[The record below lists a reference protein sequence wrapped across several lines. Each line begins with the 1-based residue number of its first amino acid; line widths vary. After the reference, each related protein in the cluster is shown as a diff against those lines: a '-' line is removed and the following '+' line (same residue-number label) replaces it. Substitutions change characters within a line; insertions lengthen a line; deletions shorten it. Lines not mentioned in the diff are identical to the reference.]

1 MRGTSTSALATIHQR
16 LAGGTSVRRFP
27 LKEAYLYSK
36 SWYYTLGSLKDSVSV
51 IRSLMPYQ
59 QVKVSESPL
68 LLPVFTTQISQ
79 ILSLINTAPPLF
91 FDLNR
96 SPLRDQKIE

>member
-1 MRGTSTSALATIHQR
+1 MRGTSTSALAIIHQR
-16 LAGGTSVRRFP
+16 LAGGTSVRRIP

-36 SWYYTLGSLKDSVSV
+36 SWYYTLGRSKRSVSV
-51 IRSLMPYQ
+51 IRSLMAYR

-79 ILSLINTAPPLF
+79 ILSLIDTATPLF

-96 SPLRDQKIE
+96 SSLRDQKIE